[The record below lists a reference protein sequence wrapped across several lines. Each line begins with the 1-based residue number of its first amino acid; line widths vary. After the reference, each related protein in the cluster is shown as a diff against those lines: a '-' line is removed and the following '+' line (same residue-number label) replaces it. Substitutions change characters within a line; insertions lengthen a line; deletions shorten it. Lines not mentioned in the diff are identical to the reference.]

1 VSDPLVRTPVS
12 DPLGR
17 AAAAGIHR
25 ITLPT
30 PFAIGRVNV
39 YLIEDEPLTL
49 LDTGPNSGEAL
60 DELERGLAELGRR
73 VEDLE
78 LLVVS
83 HQHMDHLGLVQILAR
98 RSGAEIAAIKP
109 LAGFLA
115 DFNASAEADDEY
127 AAGLMLQHGIP
138 AEVVWALRALSASF
152 RGWGATATV
161 TRELRDGG
169 DLVLRDRTL
178 RVLRRPGHS
187 PTDTVLHDAE
197 RGIMLGADHLLARIS
212 SNPLRHR
219 PLDEV
224 QGGLLTYLDSLALT
238 RAMDDVELVLT
249 GHGEPVT
256 DHVALIDER
265 LRGHGRRAEKL
276 HALLVERPRT
286 AYELAS
292 ALWGGNVAVT
302 QAYLT
307 LSEVL
312 GHLDVLEREGR
323 VRGEREHGVSRFAPT
338 GA

>member
-1 VSDPLVRTPVS
+1 VSEPLA
-12 DPLGR
+12 R

-39 YLIEDEPLTL
+39 YLVEDEPLTL

-60 DELERGLAELGRR
+60 DELEQGLAALGRR

-78 LLVVS
+78 LIVVS
-83 HQHMDHLGLVQILAR
+83 HQHMDHLGLVPILAR
-98 RSGAEIAAIKP
+98 RSGAEVAAIGP

-115 DFNASAEADDEY
+115 DFDASAEADDEY
-127 AAGLMLQHGIP
+127 AAGLMLEHGIP

-187 PTDTVLHDAE
+187 PTDTVLHDGE
-197 RGIMLGADHLLARIS
+197 RGIMLAADHLLARIS

-224 QGGLLTYLDSLALT
+224 QGGLLTYLDSLAAT
-238 RAMDDVELVLT
+238 RAMEDVELVLT

-265 LRGHGRRAEKL
+265 LRGHVRRGEKL
-276 HALLVERPRT
+276 LALLVERPRT
-286 AYELAS
+286 AYELAR
-292 ALWGGNVAVT
+292 ALWGGNIAVT

-312 GHLDVLEREGR
+312 GHLDVLARDGR
-323 VRGEREHGVSRFAPT
+323 VREERESGVSRFAPT
-338 GA
+338 GD